1 MSIYLRTEPI
11 IPDWTDYNGHMNLAF
26 YIHLFDQGWDVLLDK
41 FQMGGESAK
50 IEKRSTFAVESHTK
64 YIKEVKQGDEV
75 DINLL
80 FLDHDLKRMIYQ
92 LEIFSK
98 TGNYRAATTEVCSL
112 YVNLET
118 RRVTEVEPHKLEL
131 MDRFIAENK
140 SNYEPIEFYLLD
152 KLKNKT

>member
-118 RRVTEVEPHKLEL
+118 RRATEVEPHKLEL

-140 SNYEPIEFYLLD
+140 SNYEPIEFNLLD
-152 KLKNKT
+152 KLKK

>member
-26 YIHLFDQGWDVLLDK
+26 YIHLFDQGWDILLDK
-41 FQMGGESAK
+41 FHMGSESAK
-50 IEKRSTFAVESHTK
+50 NERRSTFAVESHTK

-80 FLDHDLKRMIYQ
+80 FLDRDKKRFIYQ

-98 TGNYRAATTEVCSL
+98 SGKYRAATTEVCSL
-112 YVNLET
+112 YVNLDS
-118 RRVTEVEPHKLEL
+118 RRVTEIESRKILLIDKFIMENQSNFEPLE
-131 MDRFIAENK
+131 F
-140 SNYEPIEFYLLD
+140 FLLD
-152 KLKNKT
+152 KLKK

>member
-41 FQMGGESAK
+41 FQMGGDSAK

-64 YIKEVKQGDEV
+64 YIKEVRQGDEV

-112 YVNLET
+112 YVNLES
-118 RRVTEVEPHKLEL
+118 RRVTEFEPHKLEL
-131 MDRFIAENK
+131 MDKFITENK

-152 KLKNKT
+152 KLKK

>member
-1 MSIYLRTEPI
+1 MSIYLRTELI

-41 FQMGGESAK
+41 FQMGGNSAK
-50 IEKRSTFAVESHTK
+50 IEKKSTFAVESHTK

-80 FLDHDLKRMIYQ
+80 FLDHDSKRMIYQ
-92 LEIFSK
+92 LEIYSK

-118 RRVTEVEPHKLEL
+118 RKVIEIEPHKLNL
-131 MDRFIAENK
+131 MDNFIEK
-140 SNYEPIEFYLLD
+140 YSSNYDPLEFYLIK
-152 KLKNKT
+152 KLKK

>member
-1 MSIYLRTEPI
+1 MAIYLRTEPI
-11 IPDWTDYNGHMNLAF
+11 ISDWTDYNGHMNLAF

-41 FQMGGESAK
+41 FQMGGNSAK
-50 IEKRSTFAVESHTK
+50 IERRSTFAVESHTK

-80 FLDHDLKRMIYQ
+80 FLDRDKKRMIYQ

-118 RRVTEVEPHKLEL
+118 RRVTEIEEKKLEL
-131 MDRFIAENK
+131 MDKFIEKNK
-140 SNYEPIEFYLLD
+140 SNFEPLEFYLLD
-152 KLKNKT
+152 KLKK

>member
-41 FQMGGESAK
+41 FQMGGDSAK

-64 YIKEVKQGDEV
+64 YIKEVRQGDEV

-80 FLDHDLKRMIYQ
+80 FLDHDSKRMIYQ
-92 LEIFSK
+92 LEIYSK

-118 RRVTEVEPHKLEL
+118 RRVTEVETHKLEL
-131 MDRFIAENK
+131 MDRFISENK
-140 SNYEPIEFYLLD
+140 KNYEPIEFYLLD
-152 KLKNKT
+152 KLKK

>member
-118 RRVTEVEPHKLEL
+118 RRVTDVEPPKLEL
-131 MDRFIAENK
+131 MDRFIAEKK
-140 SNYEPIEFYLLD
+140 SNYEPI
-152 KLKNKT
+152 

>member
-1 MSIYLRTEPI
+1 MSIHLRTEPI
-11 IPDWTDYNGHMNLAF
+11 ISDWTDYNGHMNLAF

-41 FQMGGESAK
+41 FQMGGNSAK
-50 IEKRSTFAVESHTK
+50 IERRSTFAVESHTK

-80 FLDHDLKRMIYQ
+80 FLDRDKKRMIYQ

-112 YVNLET
+112 YVNLDT
-118 RRVTEVEPHKLEL
+118 RRVTEIEEKKLEL
-131 MDRFIAENK
+131 MDKFIEEYK
-140 SNYEPIEFYLLD
+140 SNFESLEFYLLD
-152 KLKNKT
+152 KLKK

>member
-1 MSIYLRTEPI
+1 MSIHLRTEPVI
-11 IPDWTDYNGHMNLAF
+11 AAWTDYNGHMNLAF

-41 FQMGGESAK
+41 FQMGGNSAK
-50 IEKRSTFAVESHTK
+50 IERRSTFAVESHTK

-80 FLDHDLKRMIYQ
+80 FLDRDKKRMIYQ

-112 YVNLET
+112 YVNLDT
-118 RRVTEVEPHKLEL
+118 RRVTEIEKKKLEL
-131 MDRFIAENK
+131 MDKFIEEYK
-140 SNYEPIEFYLLD
+140 SNFEPLEFYLLD
-152 KLKNKT
+152 KLKK

>member
-26 YIHLFDQGWDVLLDK
+26 YIHLFDQGWDILLDK
-41 FQMGGESAK
+41 FHMGSESAK
-50 IEKRSTFAVESHTK
+50 NERRSTFAVESHTK

-80 FLDHDLKRMIYQ
+80 FLDRDKKRFIYQ

-98 TGNYRAATTEVCSL
+98 SGKYRAATTEVCSL
-112 YVNLET
+112 YVNLHS
-118 RRVTEVEPHKLEL
+118 RRVTEIESRKILLIDKFIMENQSHFEPLE
-131 MDRFIAENK
+131 F
-140 SNYEPIEFYLLD
+140 FLLD
-152 KLKNKT
+152 KLKK

>member
-98 TGNYRAATTEVCSL
+98 TGSYRAATTEVCSL

-118 RRVTEVEPHKLEL
+118 RRVTDLEPHKLEL